1 MRFSSSKVSG
11 MARKVYCATNI
22 GRSIVTRVVRLQRN
36 GFPENRPIKNGKK
49 YAGCKKICCSLLRF
63 APLRTR
69 QSYKR
74 GAKHGQAVH
83 KRTGIPVTVCIFAGN
98 SKLSDMEIVTIE
110 KKTFEEM
117 KERFNKFSEHLQQL
131 CSRYRPP
138 EKMNWLDNAD
148 VCEKLNVSKRTL
160 QTYRDSGRLAYSQI
174 NHKLYYRL
182 EDVEAFLTA
191 MSKELIEDE

>member
-1 MRFSSSKVSG
+1 MR
-11 MARKVYCATNI
+11 RKYT
-22 GRSIVTRVVRLQRN
+22 
-36 GFPENRPIKNGKK
+36 
-49 YAGCKKICCSLLRF
+49 GCKKICCSLLRF
-63 APLRTR
+63 APYRER

-83 KRTGIPVTVCIFAGN
+83 KRTEAAVTVCIFAGN
-98 SKLSDMEIVTIE
+98 CKLSDMEIVTIE

-117 KERFNKFSEHLQQL
+117 KEKFNRFSGHLQEL

-160 QTYRDSGRLAYSQI
+160 QTYRDSGLLAYSQI

-191 MSKELIEDE
+191 LSKELIEDE